1 MSEEPIDLSEELF
14 RFLNVEDPGRAVAK
28 ALEMFTVYRDQGR
41 EAEALETARKAVTLL
56 DTHVSKLSSGREF
69 KKASQQMIAA
79 AKIFQ
84 DVLKSEPDAHQAYRK
99 AADLLERASE
109 EHRIWDDIDG
119 AAAAIAVSCL
129 IGFLGDYFDVEGK
142 ISSFEG
148 KIDLTRVTPSVTTT
162 LKIPRGF
169 ATAIQHTNPDWF
181 VWARDTVYSVLLLSP
196 VAKPYEEQVNSAM
209 EYVEKKMSAQIKFP
223 NIAPRLQMP
232 RDLVFGEEFQVSI
245 GFMNEGEGMAKNVS
259 FSIEL
264 PGELQLRAGELTS
277 TMETINPRQD
287 IEQSLA
293 LIAPTRE
300 GQLEIETQ
308 LKMTISYE
316 DILGSKRTLPFGPF
330 PILLRAYRKADE
342 VQENIKKT
350 TSELESGF
358 EEIKKVELSK
368 AVKRVIET
376 LESLAKTFLEKS
388 NAEVAAE
395 EFERAETY
403 IETANLLRHQLTE
416 DFRNEIKPEVLFEN
430 EIKQLIIKTS
440 ETIEPLTIQVR
451 ELLTK
456 LAEIR
461 QKLETSLKKSVEE
474 IERAEQPPT
483 TFTVTEPEEEE
494 ELLERDEEDQP
505 PERVEEY
512 QPPERDEEDRPPYFP
527 GPDIE

>member
-28 ALEMFTVYRDQGR
+28 ALEMFAAYQDQGR
-41 EAEALETARKAVTLL
+41 ETEALETARKAVMLL

-99 AADLLERASE
+99 AAELLEKAAE
-109 EHRIWDDIDG
+109 EHRIWEDIDG

-129 IGFLGDYFDVEGK
+129 VGFLGDNFDVEGK
-142 ISSFEG
+142 IGAFEG
-148 KIDLTRVTPSVTTT
+148 KIDLTRATPTVTTI

-181 VWARDTVYSVLLLSP
+181 VWARDSVYSVLLLSP
-196 VAKPYEEQVNSAM
+196 VAKPYEEQIHYAM
-209 EYVEKKMSAQIKFP
+209 TYVEKKMSAQIKFP
-223 NIAPRLQMP
+223 NLAPHLEMP

-245 GFMNEGEGMAKNVS
+245 GLMNEGEGVAKNVS

-277 TMETINPRQD
+277 TMETINPGQD
-287 IEQSLA
+287 IEQTLI
-293 LIAPTRE
+293 LIAPSGE
-300 GQLEIETQ
+300 GRLEIETQ

-342 VQENIKKT
+342 VRENINKT
-350 TSELESGF
+350 TTALESDF
-358 EEIKKVELSK
+358 EEIKEVELTTAAK
-368 AVKRVIET
+368 QVIDT
-376 LESLAKTFLEKS
+376 LESLARTFLEKS
-388 NAEVAAE
+388 NAEVDAE

-403 IETANLLRHQLTE
+403 IEAANLLHNQLTE
-416 DFRNEIKPEVLFEN
+416 DFRNAIKPKVLLEN
-430 EIKQLIIKTS
+430 EIKQVILKTS
-440 ETIEPLTIQVR
+440 EAIEPLTIQVR

-456 LAEIR
+456 LAEIS
-461 QKLETSLKKSVEE
+461 QKLETVLRKPEEE
-474 IERAEQPPT
+474 IERVEPPPAT
-483 TFTVTEPEEEE
+483 TFRTELNEEEE
-494 ELLERDEEDQP
+494 HPERDEEDQP
-505 PERVEEY
+505 PERFEEN